1 MGQEGFLLE
10 LLSWGMTL
18 TIFWVCGENIT
29 SEYRAFLLYLDGVL
43 KAEPAGDSI
52 ILLGDFSAHLGTNL
66 MGFAEGM
73 DYPIF
78 LSQLVYNESYVV
90 SIL

>member
-29 SEYRAFLLYLDGVL
+29 SEYTAFLLYLDGVL

-66 MGFAEGM
+66 MGFAERM